1 MNDLDAMT
9 PADVRE
15 FHQKWY
21 VPGNAAVV
29 IAGGYHRDNSGG
41 GEALDDPI
49 KKSQ

>member
-1 MNDLDAMT
+1 MHTWLQHSGVNRQSIT
-9 PADVRE
+9 
-15 FHQKWY
+15 
-21 VPGNAAVV
+21 AVV